1 MCIDRILAFVVCR
14 LAILLQADLQHSDTF
29 TLCVYTT
36 MGQSMQDARQDHE
49 HSIYGWVQ
57 VVPGNPLDDVKLLV
71 QTVGSILRGTALRNS
86 AAKTVNFSARPL
98 PSSEKA
104 KPAAAPAASA

>member
-1 MCIDRILAFVVCR
+1 MTTVCH
-14 LAILLQADLQHSDTF
+14 LEVA
-29 TLCVYTT
+29 
-36 MGQSMQDARQDHE
+36 
-49 HSIYGWVQ
+49 Q

-98 PSSEKA
+98 PSTEKA
-104 KPAAAPAASA
+104 KAGAA